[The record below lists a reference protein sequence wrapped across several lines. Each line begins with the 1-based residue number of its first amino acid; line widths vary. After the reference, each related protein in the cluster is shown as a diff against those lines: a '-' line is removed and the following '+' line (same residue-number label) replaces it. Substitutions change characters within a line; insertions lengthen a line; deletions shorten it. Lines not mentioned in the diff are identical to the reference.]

1 MPPIATQSVRRNE
14 ASRCANSD
22 LTRRSKPRRYSITS
36 SARASSRAGTVEAK
50 HHRGLEFDITKSEFM
65 DWMAPTF
72 T

>member
-1 MPPIATQSVRRNE
+1 VPE
-14 ASRCANSD
+14 AAVS
-22 LTRRSKPRRYSITS
+22 TRSKAAHYSITS